1 MHLFAV
7 GAYDETLIVAERVA
21 SIQAELKVDRAG
33 QQMAP
38 PIYAKPV
45 FEGSLISLDNGV
57 SIPVPQGPD
66 EVAQRMRDAIVRRT
80 VMDE

>member
-1 MHLFAV
+1 MLHLFAV
-7 GAYDETLIVAERVA
+7 GAYDEILIVSERVA

-38 PIYAKPV
+38 PVYAEPI

-57 SIPVPQGPD
+57 SIPVPQSPS
-66 EVAQRMRDAIVRRT
+66 EVGRRMSEAITRRT
-80 VMDE
+80 VMP